1 MMISRKPEVVVI
13 GGGTGLP
20 VILRG
25 LKKYP
30 INITAIV
37 TVADDGGSSGRLREE
52 LHIPPPGDIRNVMA
66 ALSNVEPLF
75 EEVFQHRF
83 QTSNELSG
91 HSLGNLMIAALAS
104 ITGNFAQAIQEMCK
118 VLNVSGKVL
127 PAADQSVVLH
137 AEMTDGSIITGES
150 NISQSRSKI
159 KQVFL
164 TPDTIKP
171 LPETVKAI
179 RNADMIVLSPGSL
192 YTSILPNLLVPEL
205 GEEVCKARAKKVL
218 ISNIMTQPGETDH
231 FTASDHLQV
240 IYDHMECSFIHTAIV
255 NSQQIPRDIQR
266 RYLKKG
272 AKPVVFD
279 KDRLRSMRVNIV
291 NDEIIKYDKK
301 LIRHDTDKVAKI
313 LYNILINEAKKIVK
327 I

>member
-1 MMISRKPEVVVI
+1 VI

-192 YTSILPNLLVPEL
+192 YTSI
-205 GEEVCKARAKKVL
+205 
-218 ISNIMTQPGETDH
+218 
-231 FTASDHLQV
+231 
-240 IYDHMECSFIHTAIV
+240 
-255 NSQQIPRDIQR
+255 
-266 RYLKKG
+266 
-272 AKPVVFD
+272 
-279 KDRLRSMRVNIV
+279 
-291 NDEIIKYDKK
+291 
-301 LIRHDTDKVAKI
+301 
-313 LYNILINEAKKIVK
+313 
-327 I
+327 